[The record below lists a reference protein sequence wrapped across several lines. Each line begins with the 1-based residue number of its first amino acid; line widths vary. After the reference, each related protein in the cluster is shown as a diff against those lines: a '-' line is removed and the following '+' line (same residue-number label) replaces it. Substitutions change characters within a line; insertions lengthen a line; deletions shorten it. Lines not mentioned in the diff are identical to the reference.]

1 MLTFPALGEKLKIFL
16 VRDEIN
22 KAGETQGVFSKLLGC
37 LG

>member
-22 KAGETQGVFSKLLGC
+22 KAGETQGVFPKLLEY